1 MRCPVCN
8 ADNAQG
14 PLCRRCRA
22 DLTLLFGLEAQQ
34 ARLLAQARRA
44 LQTGDGLR
52 AEALAA
58 EAHAQYDTAEA
69 RQLLALCRLW
79 RRDFASAWSIY
90 RSGPTT

>member
-8 ADNAQG
+8 ADNSQG

-34 ARLLAQARRA
+34 ARLLLQARAA
-44 LQTGDGLR
+44 LRTGDALR
-52 AEALAA
+52 AEQMAASAA
-58 EAHAQYDTAEA
+58 EEHDTSEV

-79 RRDFASAWSIY
+79 RRDFAGAWSAY
-90 RSGPTT
+90 PRRVK